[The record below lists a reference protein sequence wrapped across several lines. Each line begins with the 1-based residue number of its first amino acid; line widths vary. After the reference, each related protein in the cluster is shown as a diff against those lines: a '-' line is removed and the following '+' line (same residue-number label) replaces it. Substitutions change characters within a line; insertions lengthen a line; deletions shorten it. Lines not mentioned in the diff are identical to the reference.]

1 MTMQPSVLEKKES
14 KEIAFVD
21 YIIRRC
27 KQEGGTR
34 AQLSR
39 ADNPATEYQSW
50 DILAGF
56 HVHLDWEDQRLPYA
70 LIAAAIARGKIE
82 KNGSLGVGS
91 AIARCYADGNQS
103 DQAKMKLRRLLACD
117 TTAEVC
123 RIMRPLISLM
133 FSRGITHLDYA
144 ALLKDLLLFHWN
156 THQTRIKSRWA
167 QDFYGKSEKQEGVA
181 HE

>member
-1 MTMQPSVLEKKES
+1 MTMQKPNLEKENKES
-14 KEIAFVD
+14 AFVD

-27 KQEGGTR
+27 QKEKGIR
-34 AQLSR
+34 SQLSR
-39 ADNPATEYQSW
+39 ADNPSTEYQSW

-56 HVHLDWEDQRLPYA
+56 HVRLDREEQRLPYA

-82 KNGSLGVGS
+82 KNGSLGFGP
-91 AIARCYADGNQS
+91 AIARCYTDGNQS

-117 TTAEVC
+117 TPAEAC

-144 ALLKDLLLFHWN
+144 ALLKDLLFFHWD
-156 THQTRIKSRWA
+156 THQIRIKSRWA
-167 QDFYGKSEKQEGVA
+167 QDFYSKSEKQDGVV